1 MILKNVHICG
11 GIHND
16 TVKNIKIVNDKI
28 IQISTINTDTIKH
41 EEGISFPCNVIIY
54 PGLIN
59 SHDHLALNTHPILK
73 NRIYNDYIEWAK
85 EDFDKEKKEIN
96 SIPFELRCLWGI
108 LKNVIHGFTTVLQHD
123 KWSDK
128 ITSKMVDVYTK
139 PRIMHSIEFDRKWK
153 LKALLPYRRK
163 KIIHLAEGI
172 SKKIQEE
179 PHKLLKYSLFPKQT
193 ILVHG
198 ISLEEKE
205 AKKFGGLIWC
215 PNSNIHLY
223 DETANVK
230 EFKNNLPI
238 LFGTDS
244 TVSSDWDLWKHIKQA
259 KALELLSDDE
269 LYNSLTVTPSNIFG
283 FTKKGKVEENML
295 ADIVV
300 SRKKEIDSINSFFEQ
315 NNEDILMIVKSG
327 EIVLFDEIILEDII
341 SKVSVE
347 NFEKIKIG
355 NSIKYL
361 KFPIQKLVQQ
371 IRDYYPNF
379 KFETF
384 FTIH

>member
-1 MILKNVHICG
+1 MILKSVHVCG
-11 GIHND
+11 GIHNN
-16 TVKNIKIVNDKI
+16 TRKNIKIVNDKI
-28 IQISTINTDTIKH
+28 AQISPFGKDVIEH
-41 EEGISFPCNVIIY
+41 EEGISFPDDVIIY

-73 NRIYNDYIEWAK
+73 NRTYNDYIEWSK

-96 SIPFELRCLWGI
+96 SIPFELRCQWGM

-123 KWSDK
+123 KWSDA
-128 ITSKMVDVYTK
+128 ITSEMVDVYTK
-139 PRIMHSIEFDRKWK
+139 PRIIHSIEFDRKWK
-153 LKALLPYRRK
+153 LKALIPYRKK
-163 KIIHLAEGI
+163 KIIHLAEGK
-172 SKKIQEE
+172 SKKMLQE
-179 PHKLLKYSLFPKQT
+179 PHELLKYSLFSKQT

-198 ISLEEKE
+198 ISLKAKE

-223 DETANVK
+223 DETASVK
-230 EFKNNLPI
+230 ELKNSLPI

-269 LYNSLTVTPSNIFG
+269 LYNSLTVTPSNLFG
-283 FTKKGKVEENML
+283 FTSKGIIEENKL

-300 SRKKEIDSINSFFEQ
+300 SRKKEIDSISSFFKQ
-315 NNEDILMIVKSG
+315 NNEDILLIIKSG
-327 EIVLFDEIILEDII
+327 EIVLFDEIILEDVI

-379 KFETF
+379 EFDSY